1 MIQIKKRDINT
12 NIDLLILCSDKM
24 SENFSEGAGR
34 PGATGFLVKPTVC
47 S

>member
-1 MIQIKKRDINT
+1 MIQILKKET
-12 NIDLLILCSDKM
+12 LTQTDLLILCSDKM
-24 SENFSEGAGR
+24 SENFSEGAER